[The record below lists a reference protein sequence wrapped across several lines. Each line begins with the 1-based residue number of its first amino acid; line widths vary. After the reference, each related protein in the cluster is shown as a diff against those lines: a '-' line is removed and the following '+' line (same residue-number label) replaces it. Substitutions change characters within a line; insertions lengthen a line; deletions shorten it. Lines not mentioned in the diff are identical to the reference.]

1 MSVRRIVLLNNN
13 KNKAENIV
21 MIFKTGTYNYFLC
34 LASSNIPMLANG
46 KMKCILN
53 YISGHIV
60 NLNDTTVL
68 PIKRIWTSVRMVH
81 WQS

>member
-1 MSVRRIVLLNNN
+1 
-13 KNKAENIV
+13 

-53 YISGHIV
+53 YFLSYYHISGHIV
-60 NLNDTTVL
+60 NLNETTVL
-68 PIKRIWTSVRMVH
+68 PIKRIWASVRMVH
-81 WQS
+81 WQSRVASSYMRRDID